1 MNASETSLTSS
12 KALHDQRDS
21 FSILFL
27 GFSREKAA
35 ATQASLQSVNLLP
48 RCRIISNE
56 RELSGSLA
64 ERSWDLL
71 LLSNMNTQDLSFGR
85 AAEVLKE
92 LNKDIPILLL
102 CEKMPD
108 PEAHLAMLEAGIQVA
123 LTENNEKL
131 NVMYI
136 YQSLRAVKQR
146 KHWRYCES
154 LLEKAE
160 HRITE
165 LIDDSRTAI
174 CFIRDNLVC
183 YANERF
189 YELLGYGNLK
199 DLSGLNLDRFIASNC
214 KDTFLN
220 EINKILQ
227 GQKQSIHLGADI
239 LRADTTR
246 FHATL
251 TLNPAVFN
259 EQDAIQVDIVQQLS
273 ETEIFSEIDP
283 ISGLLNQSG
292 FAKQLEQQLELARKG
307 GNDGFLFYI
316 TLDAYDTILHNLGQ
330 EGIDLLVQST
340 GKQLKSLV
348 NQAHTLARIDE
359 NIFTLLL
366 ADPQQDT
373 AKALAREICI
383 AISEMDTLLG
393 DYRIQ
398 TTCSIGIT
406 IINESTPRGTELL
419 LRAEQA
425 AKSLHLNDRI
435 GNGYSFYQ
443 IEQTKPVVS
452 NDAAAVKRVV
462 DAITNNH
469 FRLLFQPIVP
479 LDPDVKLANYE
490 IFLRLITEDDK
501 EVSPTVFMS
510 SIADDNVLARMD
522 MWVLEECIMLMRQS
536 LDQGKRHRLFIN
548 VTGKTLRNKSLLPW
562 FAEQLRS
569 LRLPADHFVF
579 EISEVDALAAPAY
592 YKAFCKAL
600 HKLHCRICLK
610 HFGSTSE
617 SNYVIADA
625 KVDFVKLDSSYLKEM
640 NRNSLSPKQMAQ
652 MIQPLKEKGIELIAP
667 MVEDTAQM
675 RQLFRMGI
683 NMVQGHYLQ
692 PPQPEMQYDFFNQ

>member
-123 LTENNEKL
+123 LTESNEKL

-160 HRITE
+160 HRIRE

>member
-123 LTENNEKL
+123 LTESNEKL

-536 LDQGKRHRLFIN
+536 LDQGKRHRPFIN
-548 VTGKTLRNKSLLPW
+548 VTGRTLRNKSLLPW

-579 EISEVDALAAPAY
+579 QISEVDALAAPAY